1 MNFNKNLLAVLI
13 SSSLVVS
20 AAHAAM
26 SSPTPKV
33 VGHKPVLA
41 YNGTLPG
48 AIKLGDTITVAEGD
62 FAFTDVDGDTE
73 APRNYVWKLDG
84 VATAVTGL
92 QYDILLGA
100 TSDVSK
106 HLTLVITPETTSGAP
121 TLGDELVIDFG
132 TIGVDPTAT
141 PSISALTMTGTLQ
154 LNQNLSATYVFN
166 PNGGDINDQST
177 YQWGHVGDDTQ
188 TTVAGGASV
197 ATPQV
202 VDDYT
207 LTVAD
212 IGNVIELSVQAKN
225 GAGTTGNTETVTSAG
240 LTGGGTG
247 GEVVNPLDVDV
258 RITHNASGSEPL
270 NGPDFAGRPVVG
282 IDLMTAECK
291 AVGAPV
297 ADFTTC
303 NTGLYDLQ
311 WKSTPDAV
319 TFSDIAGQTG
329 NTYMPHTDHQRLQIA
344 VEATVK

>member
-73 APRNYVWKLDG
+73 APRSYVWKLDG
-84 VATAVTGL
+84 VATAVTSL

-100 TSDVSK
+100 TGDVK
-106 HLTLVITPETTSGAP
+106 KRLTLVITPETTNGDP
-121 TLGDELVIDFG
+121 TLGDELVVDFG
-132 TIGVDPTAT
+132 TIGVDATAT
-141 PSISALTMTGTLQ
+141 PIISALAMVGTLQ

-166 PNGGDINDQST
+166 PNGGDLNDKST
-177 YQWGHVGDDTQ
+177 YQWGRVGDNTQ
-188 TTVAGGASV
+188 TTVAGGTSV
-197 ATPQV
+197 ATSQV

-207 LTVAD
+207 LTNAD
-212 IGNVIELSVQAKN
+212 IGEVIELSVQAKN
-225 GAGTTGNTETVTSAG
+225 GAGTTGNIETVTSAG

-247 GEVVNPLDVDV
+247 GEVVDPLNVDV
-258 RITHNASGSEPL
+258 KIIHGASGSEAL
-270 NGPDFAGRPVVG
+270 NGPSFAGRPVVG
-282 IDLMTAECK
+282 KDLMTAKCK
-291 AVGAPV
+291 AVGAPE

-303 NTGLYDLQ
+303 NTGIYDLQ

-329 NTYMPHTDHQRLQIA
+329 NTYIPHTDHQGLQI
-344 VEATVK
+344 VVDATVK

>member
-1 MNFNKNLLAVLI
+1 MV
-13 SSSLVVS
+13 
-20 AAHAAM
+20 
-26 SSPTPKV
+26 
-33 VGHKPVLA
+33 
-41 YNGTLPG
+41 GTL
-48 AIKLGDTITVAEGD
+48 
-62 FAFTDVDGDTE
+62 
-73 APRNYVWKLDG
+73 R
-84 VATAVTGL
+84 
-92 QYDILLGA
+92 
-100 TSDVSK
+100 
-106 HLTLVITPETTSGAP
+106 
-121 TLGDELVIDFG
+121 
-132 TIGVDPTAT
+132 
-141 PSISALTMTGTLQ
+141 

-177 YQWGHVGDDTQ
+177 FKWGHVGDNTH

-197 ATPQV
+197 AATQV

-212 IGNVIELSVQAKN
+212 IGEVIELSVQAKN
-225 GAGTTGNTETVTSAG
+225 GIGTTGNTETVTSAA

-258 RITHNASGSEPL
+258 RIIHNASGSERL

-303 NTGLYDLQ
+303 NTGLYGLQ

-329 NTYMPHTDHQRLQIA
+329 NTYMPRTDLQGLRIA

>member
-13 SSSLVVS
+13 SSTLVVS

-26 SSPTPKV
+26 SLPTPKV
-33 VGHKPVLA
+33 VGYKPVLT

-48 AIKLGDTITVAEGD
+48 AIKLGDSITVAEGD
-62 FAFTDVDGDTE
+62 FTFTDVDGDTE

-92 QYDILLGA
+92 RYDILLGA
-100 TSDVSK
+100 TGDLNK
-106 HLTLVITPETTSGAP
+106 RLTLVITPETTTGDP
-121 TLGDELVIDFG
+121 TLGDGLVIDFG
-132 TIGVDPTAT
+132 TIGVDATAT
-141 PSISALTMTGTLQ
+141 PIISALAMSGTLQ
-154 LNQNLSATYVFN
+154 LNQNLSATYLFN

-177 YQWGHVGDDTQ
+177 FMWGHVGDNTQ
-188 TTVAGGASV
+188 NTVAGGASV
-197 ATPQV
+197 AATQV

-212 IGNVIELSVQAKN
+212 IGEVVELSVQAKN
-225 GAGTTGNTETVTSAG
+225 GVGTTGNTETVTSAL
-240 LTGGGTG
+240 LTGGGST
-247 GEVVNPLDVDV
+247 GEVVNPLAADV
-258 RITHNASGSEPL
+258 RIIHNATGSELL

-282 IDLMTAECK
+282 KDLMTAECK

-329 NTYMPHTDHQRLQIA
+329 NTYMPHTDHQGQQIA